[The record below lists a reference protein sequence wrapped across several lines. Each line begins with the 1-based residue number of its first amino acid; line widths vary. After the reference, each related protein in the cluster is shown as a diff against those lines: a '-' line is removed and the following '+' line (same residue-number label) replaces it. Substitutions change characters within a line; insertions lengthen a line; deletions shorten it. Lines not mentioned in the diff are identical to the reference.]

1 MMIIVYHIIVDLRSS
16 IVAAAHGWMS
26 SKNAWKLLQSWNFSF
41 LYRVLIFDQC
51 LFIFVGWQREFL
63 WGCLACWQFTS
74 SPRPCPR
81 FSRLRGHTQTGRSGW
96 RDRRM
101 DFSHRKKKKN
111 QITKKKKKLIF
122 FLFHHIGRRLSCWT
136 MATEL
141 RKVDY
146 LPRSRNF

>member
-1 MMIIVYHIIVDLRSS
+1 
-16 IVAAAHGWMS
+16 
-26 SKNAWKLLQSWNFSF
+26 
-41 LYRVLIFDQC
+41 
-51 LFIFVGWQREFL
+51 
-63 WGCLACWQFTS
+63 
-74 SPRPCPR
+74 
-81 FSRLRGHTQTGRSGW
+81 
-96 RDRRM
+96 M